1 MKLWITF
8 IAGFMTAAAI
18 SSVLVLGFLY
28 QGYFSVLH
36 EQQRF
41 YQYTEPAKE
50 QQKEQYRQ
58 MLKTDILPSQLCLTL
73 MLHELWLGKAF
84 YNTQIAANVMVTS
97 LQTIDNIDRT
107 PGMADVKLYCQQY
120 NEPGGKLIKE

>member
-8 IAGFMTAAAI
+8 IAGFIVAAVI

-36 EQQRF
+36 EQHRF

-58 MLKTDILPSQLCLTL
+58 MLKTDILPFQLCSTL
-73 MLHELWLGKAF
+73 MLHELWLGKVF

-97 LQTIDNIDRT
+97 LQTIDNMERT
-107 PGMADVKLYCQQY
+107 PGMADVELYCQHY
-120 NEPGGKLIKE
+120 NDRVGKLIKE